1 MGTDAAAVLLD
12 DDIRGAE
19 EMSDACDEEENRQQE
34 HPPPSLPSELQP
46 KPPRVLPRPCSEDG
60 TCVEANLANRTMLV
74 EGVERIFLCQ
84 NCESAFTASRIPEA
98 ALACLDP
105 GDVPWVNHL
114 GDPLPSPTFL
124 ESQVLSRARVIQQ
137 ILVLHLAGRPPD
149 VYP

>member
-46 KPPRVLPRPCSEDG
+46 KPPP
-60 TCVEANLANRTMLV
+60 
-74 EGVERIFLCQ
+74 
-84 NCESAFTASRIPEA
+84 SRIPEA